1 MNCCSISEPNGI
13 LLSNKQE
20 YLDKLL
26 DQLRDPKKDILVE
39 TMALL
44 LSNRVL
50 CSKGCTGED

>member
-1 MNCCSISEPNGI
+1 MNCSISEPNGI

-26 DQLRDPKKDILVE
+26 DQFRDPKKDILVE